1 MLNELIAVLVQELV
15 CRADCAIG
23 DTSHDTNL
31 FRALWLAKQMA
42 RHIDTRRGNRQR
54 RATCKI
60 SNVGDL
66 GSKTLADLDEDLL
79 VETELRAEARDEI
92 DCVCRRRW
100 LV

>member
-1 MLNELIAVLVQELV
+1 MLNELVAVLVQELV
-15 CRADCAIG
+15 CGADRAVG
-23 DTSHDTNL
+23 DTSHDADL

-42 RHIDTRRGNRQR
+42 RHVDTRRGNRQR

-66 GSKTLADLDEDLL
+66 GSKTLADLDKDLL
-79 VETELRAEARDEI
+79 VKTELRAETSDEI